1 MKIKLLRAKIHNAVI
16 TESRIEYEGSLE
28 VDKDLLD
35 MVEMLPYEKVL
46 VANVENGNRF
56 ETYLIEGERGSKKFG
71 LNGAAARLG
80 SEGERII
87 VFAFGE
93 MEKQEAEKF
102 EPKIIVLDERNN
114 VKMKNF

>member
-1 MKIKLLRAKIHNAVI
+1 MKIKLLRTKIHNAVI
-16 TESRIEYEGSLE
+16 TESRIDYEGSLE

-35 MVEMLPYEKVL
+35 MVGILPYEKVL
-46 VANVENGNRF
+46 VANVENGERF
-56 ETYLIEGERGSKKFG
+56 ETYIIEGERGSKKFG

-87 VFAFGE
+87 VFSFGE
-93 MEKQEAEKF
+93 MEREEAGKF
-102 EPKIIVLDERNN
+102 KPKIIVMDEHNN